1 MDGINQEFVFGSIPI
16 SRADRMPCPVCGHST
31 GDCTVSGAEPKHII
45 GFGIFKSVDK
55 HLDFTVEEDI
65 YEERQLNPHYTAKVL
80 LARKGQKISLDRA
93 RELGLL

>member
-1 MDGINQEFVFGSIPI
+1 
-16 SRADRMPCPVCGHST
+16 
-31 GDCTVSGAEPKHII
+31 
-45 GFGIFKSVDK
+45 VDK